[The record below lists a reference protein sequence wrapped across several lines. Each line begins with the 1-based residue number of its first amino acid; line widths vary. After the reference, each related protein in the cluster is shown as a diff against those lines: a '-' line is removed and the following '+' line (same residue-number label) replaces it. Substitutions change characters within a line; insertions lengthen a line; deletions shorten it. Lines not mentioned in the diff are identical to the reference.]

1 MLKCVEIVAVT
12 SDYLD
17 GQLRFTDGLSVR
29 THLAICHHCR
39 RFVRQMRLT
48 LRVLQQ
54 LPEPEVSD
62 LEAVASQLADIAKK
76 PSQ

>member
-1 MLKCVEIVAVT
+1 MLKCVQIVSLT

-29 THLAICHHCR
+29 AHLALCGNCR

-54 LPEPEVSD
+54 MPEPVVSD
-62 LEAVASQLADIAKK
+62 LDAVATQLADAAKK
-76 PSQ
+76 PR

>member
-1 MLKCVEIVAVT
+1 MLKCVEIVALS

-17 GQLRFTDGLSVR
+17 GQLRFSDGLSVR
-29 THLAICHHCR
+29 THLAICRNCR

-54 LPEPEVSD
+54 LPEPIVGD
-62 LEAVASQLADIAKK
+62 LDARATQLAAMAKQ
-76 PSQ
+76 PS

>member
-1 MLKCVEIVAVT
+1 MLKCVEVVAVT

-17 GQLRFTDGLSVR
+17 GQLRFSDGLSVR
-29 THLAICHHCR
+29 THLAICRNCR

-54 LPEPEVSD
+54 MPEPEVIN
-62 LEAVASQLADIAKK
+62 LETVAAQLAQADKG
-76 PSQ
+76 

>member
-17 GQLRFTDGLSVR
+17 GQLRFSDGLSVR
-29 THLAICHHCR
+29 THLAICRNCR

-54 LPEPEVSD
+54 MPEPEIHD
-62 LEAVASQLADIAKK
+62 LEAVASQLAEAAKK
-76 PSQ
+76 PS

>member
-1 MLKCVEIVAVT
+1 MLKCVEIVALS

-29 THLAICHHCR
+29 AHLAMCHNCR
-39 RFVRQMRLT
+39 RFVQQMRLT

-54 LPEPEVSD
+54 LLEPQLID
-62 LEAVASQLADIAKK
+62 LQIKAQQLAALAKQ
-76 PSQ
+76 PS